1 MPESQPAA
9 SDVEVWAMES
19 VFVHVTVVPD
29 AMFRSSGAKAL
40 FPSVDAPTGM
50 TTDDDDPS
58 GAGEGASAGDGV
70 VEGSGD
76 GVVDSTGDGVV
87 EGDE

>member
-50 TTDDDDPS
+50 TTDEDDPS
-58 GAGEGASAGDGV
+58 CAGEGAGDGV
-70 VEGSGD
+70 VEGTGD
-76 GVVDSTGDGVV
+76 GAVDGTGDGVV